1 VEDNGIG
8 REKALEIKK
17 VKQQNHQ
24 SLGTSITRDR
34 ITAIETMARNNM
46 KIEYVDL
53 KDYYEALLNYVVQ
66 TVYHH
71 QKTNRKII
79 HTLMAFN
86 RDFVITELNKLIMD
100 QSTYGRPA
108 ASIIMGW
115 TGFREFLPGLKKIAT
130 TPKEILI
137 EKKESSGP
145 SGISGA
151 LEAQHERTYEELRQT
166 TFRSIAEIEGKK
178 AYDFFIEALSIEK
191 QPEIL
196 LEIVRSLGIIGNPQA
211 YQHLADLIWTDKAR
225 VKFNSEQIGKI
236 IESIGKLNNPEAS
249 DPLFEF
255 LQNGKPKSARGSA
268 AIALAYLND
277 HRAESIFIDKLK
289 NASLYL
295 GFEKSLI
302 TALGI
307 MKSEQA
313 LPLFTNF
320 AEKVPLVE
328 LVRALGKMP
337 HSSEVESSLITI
349 LASRNKLK
357 TPGAV
362 LGDEREPIILD
373 LGMTTIETLETLR
386 LKGAIPALL
395 GLVDQEYEVSKRAVR
410 AVEVL
415 LKNCK

>member
-1 VEDNGIG
+1 MGVQ
-8 REKALEIKK
+8 L
-17 VKQQNHQ
+17 H
-24 SLGTSITRDR
+24 
-34 ITAIETMARNNM
+34 
-46 KIEYVDL
+46 
-53 KDYYEALLNYVVQ
+53 LLS
-66 TVYHH
+66 
-71 QKTNRKII
+71 
-79 HTLMAFN
+79 F
-86 RDFVITELNKLIMD
+86 
-100 QSTYGRPA
+100 
-108 ASIIMGW
+108 IMGW